1 VKERARKKKASAKSK
16 SSRTAQA
23 LEEIEFEDAG
33 AWRAWLQKN
42 FRRTAG
48 VWVVMAKRAT
58 GKRSITHAEAVDGAL
73 RWGWIDGQGRSVDKR
88 HWAVKFTPRRARSK
102 WSKINRERALVL
114 IAQGEMEAPGL
125 AEVERAKLDG
135 RWDAAYDSPRNA
147 SVPDDL
153 AAALARDAKA
163 RKFFEQLDSAN
174 RYAILW
180 RLQTAKRAETR
191 ARRLAQFVEM
201 LARHEKLH

>member
-1 VKERARKKKASAKSK
+1 
-16 SSRTAQA
+16 
-23 LEEIEFEDAG
+23 
-33 AWRAWLQKN
+33 
-42 FRRTAG
+42 
-48 VWVVMAKRAT
+48 
-58 GKRSITHAEAVDGAL
+58 VDGAL
-73 RWGWIDGQGRSVDKR
+73 RWGWIDGQGRSLDER
-88 HWAVKFTPRRARSK
+88 HWAVKFTPRRARSH

-135 RWDAAYDSPRNA
+135 RWDEAYDSPRNA

-163 RKFFEQLDSAN
+163 REFFEQLDSAN

-201 LARHEKLH
+201 LARREKLH